1 MTSVN
6 QKASIENPLKE
17 NFKTDIKNNQILKL
31 RFQTAGTKNETL
43 AGFRLFKMISTV
55 LGSPSLTQQKLS
67 IFEISQG
74 STLSIV
80 QFIMQKF
87 IISETKSSQFC
98 HLWMNS
104 KPIHIVQF
112 KI

>member
-31 RFQTAGTKNETL
+31 RFETAGTKNETL

-74 STLSIV
+74 STLAVIDIV
-80 QFIMQKF
+80 PIVKLFDSKPLTIKHKLYECNIKSWKQ
-87 IISETKSSQFC
+87 STKS
-98 HLWMNS
+98 
-104 KPIHIVQF
+104 
-112 KI
+112 